1 MRFRILSLLGALS
14 AAAVI
19 YGVVALTS
27 ASTESV
33 VSFFIYASS
42 VPVFL
47 FPAIY
52 FTVAPWWESWTGRW
66 LMLQSA
72 SLASVMALVVGAT
85 WFGPDYPFRP
95 YLRIS
100 VYGLLFVAFC
110 CGCVVLIVQQVR
122 GRRDRRLFR

>member
-1 MRFRILSLLGALS
+1 MKFRVLAVASAL
-14 AAAVI
+14 AAVFAV
-19 YGVVALTS
+19 YAVVALTD

-42 VPVFL
+42 VPVFM
-47 FPAIY
+47 FPLIY

-95 YLRIS
+95 YLRIG

-110 CGCVVLIVQQVR
+110 LGCVVLVTQQVR
-122 GRRDRRLFR
+122 GRRVRNQL